1 MQLDLSFFL
10 PVIAASFAAALL
22 VRFTFAAYA
31 TPRSRSSVQP
41 SFAPPMMTAEPTT
54 RTAQVRYSGTARRAT
69 NAL

>member
-31 TPRSRSSVQP
+31 TPRSRTSVQP
-41 SFAPPMMTAEPTT
+41 SGLAAVMAEPVQ
-54 RTAQVRYSGTARRAT
+54 RTAQVRYSSTTRRTT